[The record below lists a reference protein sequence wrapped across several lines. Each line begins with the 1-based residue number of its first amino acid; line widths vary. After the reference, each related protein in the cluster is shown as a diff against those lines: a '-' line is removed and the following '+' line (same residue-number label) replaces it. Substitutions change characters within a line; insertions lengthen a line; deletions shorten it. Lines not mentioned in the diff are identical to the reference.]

1 MTKKLEGN
9 GLWESS
15 RMLLPEYRARIE
27 RQRRE
32 NIRLPHPELHQDAL
46 EDIAEALKHSLA
58 AERAVRLELHGEYG
72 SVFAEGIVIDAS
84 PIGGVLKLR
93 NADGVQ
99 RIAYA
104 DIIGAEPAQR
114 YR

>member
-27 RQRRE
+27 RQSRE
-32 NIRLPHPELHQDAL
+32 SIRAPRPELHQDAL

-58 AERAVRLELHGEYG
+58 AGRAVRLKLHGEYG
-72 SVFAEGIVIDAS
+72 GEFAEGVVIDAS
-84 PIGGVLKLR
+84 PMSGVLKLR
-93 NADGVQ
+93 SAQGVR
-99 RIAYA
+99 RIAYS
-104 DIIGAEPAQR
+104 DIIGAEPAER
-114 YR
+114 